1 MTMFDPGL
9 DLPPLELTVRS
20 HPRSVTETRK
30 KVAEYAEAGG
40 ANRSEV
46 ELAVAEAVSN
56 AVVHAFEGRDD
67 GVITVGAE
75 IHGPNQLV
83 VQVADNGSG
92 MTTLARSPGAGFGLP
107 IIGALT
113 DSVEIYTGAQGTRLE
128 LRFSRAAA
136 GAAVLPRRL
145 AARAG
150 GSGSTRNAGRN
161 GRPGR
166 ASS

>member
-1 MTMFDPGL
+1 MTMFDSGL
-9 DLPPLELTVRS
+9 DLPPLELTIRS

-56 AVVHAFEGRDD
+56 AVVHAFVGRDG
-67 GVITVGAE
+67 GVITVRAE
-75 IHGPNQLV
+75 IDGPNQLV

-92 MTTLARSPGAGFGLP
+92 MTTLATSPGAGFGLP

-136 GAAVLPRRL
+136 GARRFSR
-145 AARAG
+145 AA
-150 GSGSTRNAGRN
+150 
-161 GRPGR
+161 
-166 ASS
+166 

>member
-56 AVVHAFEGRDD
+56 AVVHAF
-67 GVITVGAE
+67 
-75 IHGPNQLV
+75 
-83 VQVADNGSG
+83 
-92 MTTLARSPGAGFGLP
+92 
-107 IIGALT
+107 
-113 DSVEIYTGAQGTRLE
+113 
-128 LRFSRAAA
+128 
-136 GAAVLPRRL
+136 GAATM
-145 AARAG
+145 A
-150 GSGSTRNAGRN
+150 
-161 GRPGR
+161 
-166 ASS
+166 